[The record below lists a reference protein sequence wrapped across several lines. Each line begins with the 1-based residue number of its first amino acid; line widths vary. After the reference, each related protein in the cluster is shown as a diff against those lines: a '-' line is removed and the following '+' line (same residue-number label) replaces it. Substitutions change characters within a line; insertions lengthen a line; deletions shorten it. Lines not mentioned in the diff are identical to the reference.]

1 MKSENAEKTLR
12 EKLDIIIERNKNEA
26 SALQKIIDAIE
37 KKNKKINNK
46 DKLL

>member
-37 KKNKKINNK
+37 KKNKKTNNK